1 MARGG
6 VNLGQTRQAHSDS
19 APEMK
24 AESEQEVEAGRRA
37 ALEEAV
43 RAGQA
48 RSTQI
53 QGVVAVALD
62 AMSAA
67 VAGVEV
73 SQLGGQAEAR
83 HVAEQFASV
92 FEDARSDL
100 ASLFAR
106 QHDRLASFNVVLFGR
121 TGAGKSSTITALVR
135 GDGQGI
141 SPGQTDYTDRVLDE
155 RWGDELLR
163 VKDTPGTQGRRA
175 AELADIARREVE
187 VADVVVLA
195 FDDSNQL
202 RGEFAEIAAHV
213 KALGKPAD

>member
-1 MARGG
+1 MR
-6 VNLGQTRQAHSDS
+6 RAHSDS
-19 APEMK
+19 TEEMT
-24 AESEQEVEAGRRA
+24 ASADEDVEAGRRT

-53 QGVVAVALD
+53 QDVVTVALD
-62 AMSAA
+62 AMSAT
-67 VAGVEV
+67 VAGVEIAELEG
-73 SQLGGQAEAR
+73 QLEAR

-92 FEDARSDL
+92 FEEARSDL
-100 ASLFAR
+100 AELFSR
-106 QHDRLASFNVVLFGR
+106 QHERLASFNVVLFGR

-135 GDGQGI
+135 GDGKGI
-141 SPGQTDYTDRVLDE
+141 SPMQTDFTDRVLDE
-155 RWGDELLR
+155 RWGDDLLR

-195 FDDSNQL
+195 
-202 RGEFAEIAAHV
+202 
-213 KALGKPAD
+213 